1 MDKTGLA
8 DCGSYGLPE
17 PVIFLSHSK
26 FMQGRFISH
35 LAWACLALSTAST
48 SLPQSKPANDP
59 PVTIGAQET
68 LVYNIQWRLIDAGD
82 ARLIQEPK
90 RSKLHV
96 ESSGLVSKLYKLDD
110 NYDLEM
116 QGDFCATSTILDA
129 LERSRH
135 RETKVIYDYSK
146 GKTNYVEK
154 DLLKNSVMKTAE
166 VEIPPCTHDIIGAL
180 YKLRTLKLEPG
191 QSTQIEVSDG
201 KKAASAR
208 IEAQQNEQIKTPAG
222 TFNTIRYEAF
232 VFSGVLYAR
241 KAQLL
246 IWISD
251 DPRRLPV
258 QIRVRL
264 SFPIGTINL
273 ELQKEEHS

>member
-1 MDKTGLA
+1 M
-8 DCGSYGLPE
+8 
-17 PVIFLSHSK
+17 PVRL
-26 FMQGRFISH
+26 SH
-35 LAWACLALSTAST
+35 LACTCLALSTAPS

-59 PVTIGAQET
+59 PGMLPSLET

-82 ARLIQEPK
+82 ARLTQEPK
-90 RSKLHV
+90 QAKLHL

-110 NYDLEM
+110 NYELEM
-116 QGDFCATSTILDA
+116 QGDFCATSTTLDNR
-129 LERSRH
+129 ERTRH

-146 GKTNYVEK
+146 GKASYIER
-154 DLLKNSVMKTAE
+154 DLIKNIVLKTAE
-166 VEIPPCTHDIIGAL
+166 VEIPSCTHDIVGAL

-191 QSTQIEVSDG
+191 QTAQMELSDG
-201 KKAASAR
+201 KKSVSAR
-208 IEAQQNEQIKTPAG
+208 IEAQQIEQIKTPAG

-232 VFSGVLYAR
+232 VFGGVLYTR

-258 QIRVRL
+258 QIRIRMN
-264 SFPIGTINL
+264 FPIGTITVGL
-273 ELQKEEHS
+273 EKEEHS

>member
-1 MDKTGLA
+1 M
-8 DCGSYGLPE
+8 P
-17 PVIFLSHSK
+17 
-26 FMQGRFISH
+26 GRLISH
-35 LAWACLALSTAST
+35 LACAGLALLSAPT

-59 PVTIGAQET
+59 TAAVASPET
-68 LVYNIQWRLIDAGD
+68 LVYNIQWRLIDAGV
-82 ARLIQEPK
+82 ARLEQEPK
-90 RSKLHV
+90 RSKLHL
-96 ESSGLVSKLYKLDD
+96 ESSGLVSKLFKLDD

-116 QGDFCATSTILDA
+116 QGDFCAISTA
-129 LERSRH
+129 LNAVERSRH
-135 RETKVIYDYSK
+135 RETKVVYDYSK
-146 GKTNYVEK
+146 GKASYVEK
-154 DLLKNSVMKTAE
+154 DLIKNSVTKTAE
-166 VEIPPCTHDIIGAL
+166 IDIPPCTHDIVGAL

-191 QSTQIEVSDG
+191 QSTQMEISDG
-201 KKAASAR
+201 KKSVSAR

-232 VFSGVLYAR
+232 VFGGVLFTR

-273 ELQKEEHS
+273 ELEKEEHW

>member
-1 MDKTGLA
+1 M
-8 DCGSYGLPE
+8 P
-17 PVIFLSHSK
+17 
-26 FMQGRFISH
+26 GRFIPN
-35 LAWACLALSTAST
+35 LACACLALSTVSS
-48 SLPQSKPANDP
+48 SLPQAIPS
-59 PVTIGAQET
+59 QET
-68 LVYNIQWRLIDAGD
+68 LVYNIQWRLIDAGE

-90 RSKLHV
+90 RSKLHLD
-96 ESSGLVSKLYKLDD
+96 SNGLVSKLYKLDD

-116 QGDFCATSTILDA
+116 EGDFCAVSTTLDA
-129 LERSRH
+129 MERTRH

-146 GKTNYVEK
+146 GKASYVER
-154 DLLKNSVMKTAE
+154 DLIKNSVMKTAE
-166 VEIPPCTHDIIGAL
+166 VEIPSCTHDIIGAL

-191 QSTQIEVSDG
+191 QSTQVAVSDG
-201 KKAASAR
+201 KKSVSAR
-208 IEAQQNEQIKTPAG
+208 IEAQQKEEVKTAAG
-222 TFNTIRYEAF
+222 TFNTTRYEAL
-232 VFSGVLYAR
+232 VFGGVLYTR

-258 QIRVRL
+258 QIRIRL

>member
-1 MDKTGLA
+1 M
-8 DCGSYGLPE
+8 P
-17 PVIFLSHSK
+17 
-26 FMQGRFISH
+26 GRFISH
-35 LAWACLALSTAST
+35 LACACLALFTAAT

-59 PVTIGAQET
+59 SAAVASQET
-68 LVYNIQWRLIDAGD
+68 LVYSIQWRLIDAGV
-82 ARLIQEPK
+82 ARLEQEPK
-90 RSKLHV
+90 RSKLHL
-96 ESSGLVSKLYKLDD
+96 ESSGLVSKLFKLDD

-116 QGDFCATSTILDA
+116 QGDFCATSTTLNA
-129 LERSRH
+129 MERSRH

-146 GKTNYVEK
+146 GKASYVEK
-154 DLLKNSVMKTAE
+154 DLIKNSVTKTAE
-166 VEIPPCTHDIIGAL
+166 VEIPPCTHDIVGAL

-191 QSTQIEVSDG
+191 QSMQIEISDG
-201 KKAASAR
+201 KKSVSAR
-208 IEAQQNEQIKTPAG
+208 IEAQQNEQIKTTAG
-222 TFNTIRYEAF
+222 TFNAIRYEAF
-232 VFSGVLYAR
+232 VFGGVLFTR

-273 ELQKEEHS
+273 ELEREEHW